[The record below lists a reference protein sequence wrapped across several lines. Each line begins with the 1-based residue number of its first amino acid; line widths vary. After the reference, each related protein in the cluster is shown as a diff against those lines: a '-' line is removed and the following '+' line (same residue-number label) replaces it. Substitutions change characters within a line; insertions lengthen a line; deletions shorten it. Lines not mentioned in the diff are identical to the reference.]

1 MSDSLFCSSMKIGS
15 ACSDCLASA
24 EISLSLSFCL
34 KARMT
39 SDVRSAL
46 VSLTANAIKSLSV
59 LIRET
64 IASMVSPAERP
75 PTPKLEASAAVSVMM
90 SATSLGQSVLSRGNA
105 RRQ

>member
-1 MSDSLFCSSMKIGS
+1 
-15 ACSDCLASA
+15 
-24 EISLSLSFCL
+24 
-34 KARMT
+34 MT

-75 PTPKLEASAAVSVMM
+75 PMPRLEASAAVSVMM

>member
-1 MSDSLFCSSMKIGS
+1 
-15 ACSDCLASA
+15 
-24 EISLSLSFCL
+24 
-34 KARMT
+34 MT

-46 VSLTANAIKSLSV
+46 ESLTANAIWSLSV

-75 PTPKLEASAAVSVMM
+75 VTPKLEASAAVSVMM